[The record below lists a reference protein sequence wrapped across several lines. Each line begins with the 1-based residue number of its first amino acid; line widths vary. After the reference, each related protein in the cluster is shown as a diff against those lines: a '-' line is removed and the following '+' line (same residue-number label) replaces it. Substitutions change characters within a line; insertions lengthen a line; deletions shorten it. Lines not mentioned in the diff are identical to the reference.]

1 MHDISKESIIQTLK
15 DNNYARAKTARRLG
29 ISPPTLLK
37 LIEHNGIDM
46 EPSPHFHTYGPE
58 YYRDA
63 LDFCHGGVAMT
74 AKYLNVAISTL
85 RKHLKRHKLGPYEVS
100 DDSSNV

>member
-37 LIEHNGIDM
+37 LVKHNEIDM
-46 EPSPHFHTYGPE
+46 QPSPHFHAPDKQ
-58 YYRDA
+58 YYQDA
-63 LDFCHGGVAMT
+63 LDECLGVT
-74 AKYLNVAISTL
+74 AAAARYLNVSISTL
-85 RKHLKRHKLGPYEVS
+85 RKHLKRHKLGPYEVRN
-100 DDSSNV
+100 DNSNV